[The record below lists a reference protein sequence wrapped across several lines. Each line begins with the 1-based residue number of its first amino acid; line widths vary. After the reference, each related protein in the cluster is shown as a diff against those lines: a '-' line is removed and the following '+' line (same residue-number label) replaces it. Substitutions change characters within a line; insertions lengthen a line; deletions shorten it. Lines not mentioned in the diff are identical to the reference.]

1 MAARCGSLVV
11 LMTACITPRPEMR
24 CGPLPHDQCEGR
36 AAEIERIVER
46 ENPGRH
52 VVLISFVNA
61 EGHARVLLDDD
72 TEVGWGER
80 L

>member
-1 MAARCGSLVV
+1 MQPDV
-11 LMTACITPRPEMR
+11 R
-24 CGPLPHDQCEGR
+24 CGPLPREECERR
-36 AAEIERIVER
+36 AAEIERVVER
-46 ENPGRH
+46 DNPGRQ

-61 EGHARVLLDDD
+61 EGHARVMLDDD

>member
-1 MAARCGSLVV
+1 MSALCGSLVV
-11 LMTACITPRPEMR
+11 LMTACVTPRPEVR
-24 CGPLPHDQCEGR
+24 CGPLPSDPCEAQ

-46 ENPGRH
+46 DNPGRH

-72 TEVGWGER
+72 AEVGWGER